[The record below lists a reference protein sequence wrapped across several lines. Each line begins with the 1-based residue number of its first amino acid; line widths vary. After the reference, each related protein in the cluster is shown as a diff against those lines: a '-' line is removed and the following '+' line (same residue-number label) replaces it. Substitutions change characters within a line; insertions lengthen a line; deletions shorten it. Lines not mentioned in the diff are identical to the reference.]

1 MFQNI
6 DIGRVLALALR
17 SGGGGGGGGGE
28 AATEIDGRLQNVGR
42 SV

>member
-17 SGGGGGGGGGE
+17 SGSGGGGGGE